1 MKKTSLIISLLLVAS
16 LWTTTQAQPKQ
27 PTSNGYT
34 TEYVE
39 LGRKTSLL
47 YKPAVVSEKNAI
59 GVVVMHSNDDYLG
72 FPANSE
78 LSKRGYTVLATV
90 PAEGDIMDEKILNI
104 KRAVEYLRN
113 KPGINKVLLL
123 GHSGGATVM
132 TAYQMLAEQ
141 GVDVL
146 KTKIFSDY
154 TANLANLPKADGML
168 LLDANYGNAVMR
180 LISLD
185 PNIHS
190 NGKGNGNSNTLDLAS
205 PDNGYNANGVSHY
218 SDEFVKKYI
227 DAQASRLAD
236 LTKVAEQRFQLV
248 KQGKGD
254 YTDDE
259 PFIVAGANQ
268 IRPFNKLFPQDL
280 RLLSHTKKAWPLVH
294 GDGSVTTEI
303 ILSVRAPMRADAKSD
318 KLSASMV
325 TTVRG
330 FLSACAIRVTD
341 KFMIRE
347 DGFEGID
354 WTSNINNPIGNS
366 EGITVPVLMMG
377 MTGSWEYLA
386 AEHIYNH
393 IGSKDKSMA
402 FVEGASHMFFAD
414 RDAEKFNNTKYG
426 DTTTALFNYVDKWL
440 SQPGRFLPN
449 K

>member
-1 MKKTSLIISLLLVAS
+1 MRKTGFIISLLLVAS
-16 LWTTTQAQPKQ
+16 LLTANAQPQ
-27 PTSNGYT
+27 QQTSNGYT
-34 TEYVE
+34 THYVK
-39 LGRKTSLL
+39 LDRKTSLL
-47 YKPAVVSEKNAI
+47 YKPATVSEKNAI

-90 PAEGDIMDEKILNI
+90 PAEGDIMDEKLLNI

-113 KPGINKVLLL
+113 LPGIKKVLLL

-141 GVDVL
+141 GADVL
-146 KTKIFSDY
+146 KSKVFSDY
-154 TANLANLPKADGML
+154 NADLSNLPKADGML

-190 NGKGNGNSNTLDLAS
+190 TGKGIGNANTLDLAS
-205 PDNGYNANGVSHY
+205 PANGYNADGVSHY
-218 SDEFVKKYI
+218 SDAFVKKYI
-227 DAQASRLAD
+227 DAQAARLAD
-236 LTKVAEQRFQLV
+236 LTKDAEQRLQLV

-254 YTDDE
+254 YTEDE

-280 RLLSHTKKAWPLVH
+280 RLLSHTKKEWPLVH

-303 ILSVRAPMRADAKSD
+303 VRSVRAPMRADAKSND
-318 KLSASMV
+318 LSAAMV

-386 AEHIYNH
+386 SEHIYNH
-393 IGSKDKSMA
+393 IASKDKSMA
-402 FVEGASHMFFAD
+402 FVEGASHMFFPD

-426 DTTTALFNYVDKWL
+426 DTTTALFNYVDKWI
-440 SQPGRFLPN
+440 SSPGRFLPN

>member
-1 MKKTSLIISLLLVAS
+1 MRKTGFIISLLLVAS
-16 LWTTTQAQPKQ
+16 LLTANAQPQ
-27 PTSNGYT
+27 QQTSNGYT
-34 TEYVE
+34 THYVK
-39 LGRKTSLL
+39 LDRKTSLL
-47 YKPAVVSEKNAI
+47 YKPTTVSEKNAI

-90 PAEGDIMDEKILNI
+90 PAEGDIMDEKLLNI

-113 KPGINKVLLL
+113 LPGIKKVLLL

-141 GVDVL
+141 GADVL
-146 KTKIFSDY
+146 KSKVFSDY
-154 TANLANLPKADGML
+154 NADLSNLPKADGML

-190 NGKGNGNSNTLDLAS
+190 TGKGIGNANTLDLAS
-205 PDNGYNANGVSHY
+205 PANGYNADGVSHY
-218 SDEFVKKYI
+218 SDDFVKKYI
-227 DAQASRLAD
+227 DAQAARLAD
-236 LTKVAEQRFQLV
+236 LTKDAEQRLQLV

-254 YTDDE
+254 YTEDE

-280 RLLSHTKKAWPLVH
+280 RLLSHTKKEWPLVH

-303 ILSVRAPMRADAKSD
+303 VRSVRAPMRADAKSND
-318 KLSASMV
+318 LSAAMV

-393 IGSKDKSMA
+393 IASKDKSMA
-402 FVEGASHMFFAD
+402 FVEGASHMFFPD

-426 DTTTALFNYVDKWL
+426 DTTTALFNYVDKWI
-440 SQPGRFLPN
+440 SSPGRFLPN